1 MVNQVCLSQGT
12 TIFIRLQDIAKISVD
27 IAKEITQELYDCSK
41 TMFDERPDKN
51 NYPANGFPFPADDIS
66 TLCFDQDQDAWR
78 DEEDN
83 LRYHENEEPNITRCV
98 DFDDILGF
106 IVAVPDFS
114 FKVPIGLDRSTT
126 SRNGHGQLLMGN
138 SKPGFEYF
146 PNNTRTTIFEEET
159 FWNPTYDVAI
169 YKDAGLQ
176 YVRGSAFK
184 TIQDGF
190 ELVLGEKP

>member
-1 MVNQVCLSQGT
+1 MVNQVCLAQGT
-12 TIFIRLQDIAKISVD
+12 NIFIRLQDIAKISVD
-27 IAKEITQELYDCSK
+27 VAKDTTQELYDCSK
-41 TMFDERPDKN
+41 SLFDERPDKN

-66 TLCFDQDQDAWR
+66 TLCFDQDQDTWR

-126 SRNGHGQLLMGN
+126 SRNRHGQLLGN

-159 FWNPTYDVAI
+159 LYNPTYDVAI

>member
-41 TMFDERPDKN
+41 TMFDERPDKS
-51 NYPANGFPFPADDIS
+51 NYPANGFPFPDDDIS
-66 TLCFDQDQDAWR
+66 TICFVQNDDDWKR
-78 DEEDN
+78 ESDN
-83 LRYHENEEPNITRCV
+83 VRPGLAFCGVVFGIGSIKEFGYQV
-98 DFDDILGF
+98 KD
-106 IVAVPDFS
+106 PDFT

-126 SRNGHGQLLMGN
+126 SRNRHGQLLGN

-159 FWNPTYDVAI
+159 LYNPTYDVGI

-176 YVRGSAFK
+176 YDRGSAFK
-184 TIQDGF
+184 TIQRGF
-190 ELVLGEKP
+190 ELVFGDKP